1 MSLTSPRGHL
11 RQPHVSAVASGYLT
25 SRRSPPAQIAAGKAE
40 QTFLGKGS
48 HGTEGSKMGAHI
60 DHSKDINKMGNI
72 VGDMGN
78 LGFDGTTTLL
88 GTGSQIGRASCRER
102 V

>member
-1 MSLTSPRGHL
+1 
-11 RQPHVSAVASGYLT
+11 
-25 SRRSPPAQIAAGKAE
+25 
-40 QTFLGKGS
+40 
-48 HGTEGSKMGAHI
+48 MGAHI

-88 GTGSQIGRASCRER
+88 GTGSHGTPGELRWPRGRENGRGRQGGREGGR
-102 V
+102 